1 MILVEDSFPIINNYP
16 SDGTVS
22 CIQTNDSA
30 NNSVATYSIKSV
42 IVSLCS
48 VYDQDE
54 SGSHFETEDKL
65 IEDAC
70 TQLETHTLG

>member
-1 MILVEDSFPIINNYP
+1 MTEQCLVFKRR
-16 SDGTVS
+16 
-22 CIQTNDSA
+22 DSA

-70 TQLETHTLG
+70 TQLESPYTRMISSIDG